1 MSKQKS
7 KLQAS
12 TKAKKATKNS
22 SSQLLAVISVRG
34 QNNVH
39 YNISY
44 TLDLMNLRKLNN
56 LTFIK
61 TTPVSSGMLFK
72 GKDWVTWG
80 EVNVDMVTHVLSKWG
95 RLAGKKNLTDAY
107 VKKLTSG
114 KYATISALAKALV
127 ALKAEI
133 KDVPGLK
140 SFFRLHPP
148 SKGHKRGGIKKPFT
162 VGGALGYRGEHI
174 NGLIKQ
180 MS

>member
-7 KLQAS
+7 KAQS
-12 TKAKKATKNS
+12 SPKKATKASKTS
-22 SSQLLAVISVRG
+22 SSQLLAVIRVRG
-34 QNNVH
+34 RNNVH

-80 EVNVDMVTHVLSKWG
+80 EVNVEMVTHVLSKWG
-95 RLAGKKNLTDAY
+95 RKDLTDAY
-107 VKKLTSG
+107 VKEHTKG
-114 KYATISALAKALV
+114 KYANISALAKALV

-140 SFFRLHPP
+140 PFFRLHPP

-162 VGGALGYRGEHI
+162 VGGALGYRGEEI

-180 MS
+180 MA